1 MINILNKVKALDEEK
16 SVLKEERW
24 REEWNKYKVHYYNI
38 DGLQNLNL
46 AYEESTGGIFLGSE
60 KLRRAIKEAKLVGL
74 QFKNR
79 YGTSH
84 FFLDEESG
92 K

>member
-1 MINILNKVKALDEEK
+1 MDGSVSSASCCLKSTLLLSYHATHINLTVPNKDVMNSFNIAID
-16 SVLKEERW
+16 KE
-24 REEWNKYKVHYYNI
+24 
-38 DGLQNLNL
+38 L
-46 AYEESTGGIFLGSE
+46 IFLGSE

-74 QFKNR
+74 QFKDR